1 MQEIAFQSIRNKKFS
16 ERGMPPDPPGGV
28 NPVFKNILDPPL
40 RVYKMWYRNGVFL
53 NQFCIIFTN
62 GD

>member
-40 RVYKMWYRNGVFL
+40 RVYKM
-53 NQFCIIFTN
+53 
-62 GD
+62 